1 MMNMQNQMPMMN
13 MQNQMPMMGIQN
25 QMMGFENQLSPV
37 NTNMV
42 NMGSNLANIYNIPK
56 IK

>member
-1 MMNMQNQMPMMN
+1 MNMQNQMPMMN